1 MAPNDY
7 YSLYLPSLHLKRN
20 KSLPLC
26 ARACPQ
32 NCAGLRETLK
42 TLVLQK
48 KKKNVFAADT
58 GHKHRVAVGFQRA
71 DGLLIRQLIA
81 ARQGTERNPAVF
93 GEGFCR

>member
-1 MAPNDY
+1 MCARVSAELRRFEGNIED
-7 YSLYLPSLHLKRN
+7 
-20 KSLPLC
+20 PLC
-26 ARACPQ
+26 Y
-32 NCAGLRETLK
+32 K
-42 TLVLQK
+42 IK
-48 KKKNVFAADT
+48 KKKMFAADT